1 LRVHNEQN
9 TISKLFLRFF
19 GIANILTAFTI
30 PIFFGDVL
38 LWKPRNLPTEL
49 MVGSLY
55 FAMGIVMLVAAR
67 APIEHRTFLEFVI
80 LGNIFHAIV
89 MALFAED
96 SVQLVLDVGFIGLMG
111 FILLALYPWGIKN
124 FLRH

>member
-1 LRVHNEQN
+1 MSRIQYL
-9 TISKLFLRFF
+9 SFFLRLF

-38 LWKPRNLPTEL
+38 LWEPRNLPTEL

-55 FAMGIVMLVAAR
+55 FAMGVVMLVTAR
-67 APIEHRTFLEFVI
+67 APIEHRAFLEFAF
-80 LGNIFHAIV
+80 LGNILHAVV
-89 MALFAED
+89 MIAFAENP
-96 SVQLVLDVGFIGLMG
+96 VQLVVDVGFIGLMG
-111 FILLALYPWGIKN
+111 FILLALYPWGIRN

>member
-1 LRVHNEQN
+1 MMSRIRYLGF
-9 TISKLFLRFF
+9 FLRFF

-55 FAMGIVMLVAAR
+55 FAMGIVMLVTAR
-67 APIEHRTFLEFVI
+67 APLEHRAFLEFLI

-89 MALFAED
+89 MAVFAEGPI
-96 SVQLVLDVGFIGLMG
+96 QLVLDVGFIGLMG
-111 FILLALYPWGIKN
+111 LMLLVFYPWGIKN

>member
-1 LRVHNEQN
+1 MSRTRYL
-9 TISKLFLRFF
+9 SFFLRFF
-19 GIANILTAFTI
+19 GIANVLTAFTI

-67 APIEHRTFLEFVI
+67 TPVEHRAFLEFSI

-89 MALFAED
+89 MAFFPED
-96 SVQLVLDVGFIGLMG
+96 PIQLVGQSQAKWHASWVLSSLKKTATRMI
-111 FILLALYPWGIKN
+111 
-124 FLRH
+124 

>member
-1 LRVHNEQN
+1 MSRTQYLSFCLR
-9 TISKLFLRFF
+9 LF

-30 PIFFGDVL
+30 PIFFGDIL

-67 APIEHRTFLEFVI
+67 APLEHRAFLEFAI
-80 LGNIFHAIV
+80 LGNIFHAVV
-89 MALFAED
+89 MVVFAENPA
-96 SVQLVLDVGFIGLMG
+96 QLIVDVGFIGLMG
-111 FILLALYPWGIKN
+111 LILLALYPWEIKN

>member
-1 LRVHNEQN
+1 MSRIQYL
-9 TISKLFLRFF
+9 SFFLRLF

-38 LWKPRNLPTEL
+38 LWEPRNLPTEL

-55 FAMGIVMLVAAR
+55 FAMGVVMLVTSR
-67 APIEHRTFLEFVI
+67 APIEHRAFLEFAI
-80 LGNIFHAIV
+80 LGNILHAVV
-89 MALFAED
+89 MIAFAENP
-96 SVQLVLDVGFIGLMG
+96 VQLMVDVGFIGLMG
-111 FILLALYPWGIKN
+111 FILFALYPWGIRN

>member
-1 LRVHNEQN
+1 MSRTQYL
-9 TISKLFLRFF
+9 SFFLRFF

-30 PIFFGDVL
+30 PIFFGDIL

-55 FAMGIVMLVAAR
+55 FAMGIVMLIAAR
-67 APIEHRTFLEFVI
+67 APLEHRAFLEFTI
-80 LGNIFHAIV
+80 LGNILHAVV
-89 MALFAED
+89 MVVFAENP
-96 SVQLVLDVGFIGLMG
+96 VQLAVDVGFIGLMG
-111 FILLALYPWGIKN
+111 SILLALYPWGIKF